1 MSKILDGEHS
11 MATINRPAIL
21 LHGRGLS
28 HILWRDNGMPKGW
41 LYDWGDMATTGKQNP
56 ETRFVESLLVVYLCV
71 SSLSLI
77 DA

>member
-1 MSKILDGEHS
+1 
-11 MATINRPAIL
+11 
-21 LHGRGLS
+21 
-28 HILWRDNGMPKGW
+28 MPKGW

-71 SSLSLI
+71 SSLFLI